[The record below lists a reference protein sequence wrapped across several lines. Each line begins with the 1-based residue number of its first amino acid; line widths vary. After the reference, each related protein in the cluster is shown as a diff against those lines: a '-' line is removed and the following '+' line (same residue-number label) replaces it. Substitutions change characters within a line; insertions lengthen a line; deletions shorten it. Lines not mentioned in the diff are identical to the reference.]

1 MREIL
6 HSHQVLQG
14 VERKTQKGEKCMK
27 ELTFDVMLADRYVC
41 TMRYKYC
48 PLFPIDTDEL
58 HEYVLRKR
66 PTLRNKKF
74 RIEF

>member
-1 MREIL
+1 
-6 HSHQVLQG
+6 
-14 VERKTQKGEKCMK
+14 MK
-27 ELTFDVMLADRYVC
+27 ELTFDIMLGDRYVC
-41 TMRYKYC
+41 TLRYKYF

-58 HEYVLRKR
+58 HNFVVSKR

>member
-1 MREIL
+1 
-6 HSHQVLQG
+6 
-14 VERKTQKGEKCMK
+14 MK
-27 ELTFDVMLADRYVC
+27 ELTFDIMLGDRYVC
-41 TMRYKYC
+41 TLRYKYC

-66 PTLRNKKF
+66 PTLRGKAF